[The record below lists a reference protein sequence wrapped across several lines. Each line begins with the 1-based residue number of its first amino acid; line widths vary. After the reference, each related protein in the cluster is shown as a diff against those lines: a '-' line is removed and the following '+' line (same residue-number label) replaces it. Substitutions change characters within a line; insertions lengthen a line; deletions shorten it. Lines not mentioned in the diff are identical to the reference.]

1 MNSSLTLS
9 WRTLVRRPR
18 RLALFVM
25 GVMVAAAMLI
35 DMVMLAEGLQDS
47 LAELLEA
54 TGYQVRVTPKGL
66 LPFET
71 EAGILQSDAWADSFL
86 ADPRVREARPVWGR
100 TVYVSS
106 LARQESVGA
115 EPTASFALG
124 VPAGSSPILRLLD
137 GREPESG
144 ELLLSP
150 ALAGALASTP
160 GDSLWLGLQPDAA
173 LGGLRRRRAFRVAGV
188 ADFVFAPETA
198 YNLAVTLEDL
208 WELAG
213 ATRQPAALI
222 LVRVDSD
229 EDAYAV
235 ANDFGTRV
243 RGADV
248 YAIPEI
254 IEAAGDRLTYFQQLS
269 LVLGTLSLGV
279 AFLLIA
285 TLLTLSVNERWS
297 EIAALRAIGVTRRRM
312 LAQVAWQGLVIA
324 CAGTVGGLLL
334 GLLLARYLDTILM
347 RFPGL
352 PVEVSFFVLRAPDA
366 ALAVATLV
374 LTGLVGG
381 LYPAWRAASVNIAG
395 ALRENIE

>member
-1 MNSSLTLS
+1 MNSSLTLG

-18 RLALFVM
+18 RLALFVT

-35 DMVMLAEGLQDS
+35 DMVMLAEGLQSS

-106 LARQESVGA
+106 PAPRESGVA
-115 EPTASFALG
+115 ATASFALG
-124 VPAGSSPILRLLD
+124 VPAGSSPTLRLLE
-137 GREPESG
+137 GREPERG
-144 ELLLSP
+144 EILLSP
-150 ALAGALASTP
+150 ALASELATTP

-198 YNLAVTLEDL
+198 YNLAATLEDL
-208 WELAG
+208 WALAG
-213 ATRQPAALI
+213 ATRRPAALI
-222 LVRVDSD
+222 LVRVDSE

-235 ANDFGTRV
+235 AGDFRTRV
-243 RGADV
+243 AGADV

-254 IEAAGDRLTYFQQLS
+254 VEAAGDRLSYFKQLS

-279 AFLLIA
+279 AFLLVA

-297 EIAALRAIGVTRRRM
+297 EIAALRAIGVTRQRM
-312 LAQVAWQGLVIA
+312 LAQVAWQGFFIA
-324 CAGTVGGLLL
+324 CAGTVGGIVL
-334 GLLLARYLDTILM
+334 GLVLARYLDTILT

-366 ALAVATLV
+366 MLAVATLV